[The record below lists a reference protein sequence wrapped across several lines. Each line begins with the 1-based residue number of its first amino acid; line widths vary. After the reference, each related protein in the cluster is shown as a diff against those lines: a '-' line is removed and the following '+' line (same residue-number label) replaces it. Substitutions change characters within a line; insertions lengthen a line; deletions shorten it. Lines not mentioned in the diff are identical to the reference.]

1 MKFLEIDDRN
11 KKVYCSKEA
20 HDWYQS
26 YAGVENSQIRMIKE
40 VSDAKINREPLRT
53 YYGEPVKCADMYETI
68 LHAKR
73 LIIAI
78 INDYKW
84 VENVFYI
91 KVEGLITSCG
101 QQQYLSY
108 DAVNN
113 TFFAS
118 RLLPREL
125 CEERQIVQEFSEDFD
140 YENMLRLKKE
150 RVI

>member
-20 HDWYQS
+20 YDWYQS

-40 VSDAKINREPLRT
+40 ISDAKINREPLRT
-53 YYGEPVKCADMYETI
+53 YYGEPVKCTDMYETI

-84 VENVFYI
+84 VENVSRI
-91 KVEGLITSCG
+91 KVGRLRTSCG

-108 DAVNN
+108 DTVND

-118 RLLPREL
+118 RLLPKEL
-125 CEERQIVQEFSEDFD
+125 CKERQIVQEFSDDFN
-140 YENMLRLKKE
+140 YENMLKLEKE